1 MFLEYWMI
9 GALIIAAGVWSE
21 YRYRTGVK
29 EGIETTIGVLHEKK
43 MIKIGSNGQMVK
55 HPHA

>member
-9 GALIIAAGVWSE
+9 GALIIAVGVWSE
-21 YRYRTGVK
+21 YRYTRGVRI
-29 EGIETTIGVLHEKK
+29 GIEDTVVVLHEKK
-43 MIKIGSNGQMVK
+43 MIKIDENGQMVR

>member
-9 GALIIAAGVWSE
+9 GAFVIVVGVWSE
-21 YRYRTGVK
+21 YRHSRGVRS
-29 EGIETTIGVLHEKK
+29 GIDATISVLHEKK
-43 MIKIGSNGQMVK
+43 MIKIDSDGHMVK